1 MCLINSTLPRLIVPQ
16 YLSILMLVV
25 ATGMAVRHP
34 TPSIQRGSLHWVTG
48 YWHGPR
54 TVGELPAAE
63 IEYSALTHV
72 VHYALIPNSDGSFEP
87 KSLQAVTKYA
97 HELISTA
104 HQNRVRV
111 LLGVTQTTYGGDY
124 AGATRP
130 SVMPRFI
137 ANILRIVDQYGY
149 DGVDIDWEPNI
160 EPASFIAFVP
170 ALRKALDAQS
180 PKLELTGAFWEAPW
194 YLIRVQDAFDQIN
207 IMAYDNC
214 GPSDG
219 FSWYNAALYNT
230 GVRMRRTVDWR
241 VRQFTSVIPS
251 RKLGLGIPFYGY
263 VWSGGTGTSTGGV
276 SRPGQR
282 WRSPPAMHPM
292 DYREIL
298 TDPTLWH
305 ARYQRRDEAAGNV
318 PFLSI
323 ERHDSQKDVFVTYDD
338 EISVSRKVLYA
349 KAHSLGGIMIYELSG
364 DYLPDQP
371 RPHPLLD
378 AVQDAAGPLLDP
390 QRILKTAVASR

>member
-1 MCLINSTLPRLIVPQ
+1 MRSINFTLLRPLVPQ
-16 YLSILMLVV
+16 YFSILMLVIIAGV
-25 ATGMAVRHP
+25 AVGHP
-34 TPSIQRGSLHWVTG
+34 GPSVQRDSLHWVTG
-48 YWHGPR
+48 YWHSPR
-54 TVGELPAAE
+54 TASELPAAE

-97 HELISTA
+97 HELVSTA
-104 HQNRVRV
+104 HQNGVRV

-180 PKLELTGAFWEAPW
+180 PNLELTGAFWEAPP

-214 GPSDG
+214 APGDG

-230 GVRMRRTVDWR
+230 GIRRRRTVDWR

-282 WRSPPAMHPM
+282 WRTPPAMHPM

-298 TDPTLWH
+298 TDPALWD
-305 ARYQRRDEAAGNV
+305 ARYQRRDEAAGKV

-323 ERHDSQKDVFVTYDD
+323 DRHDSQKDMFVTYDD

-364 DYLPDQP
+364 DYLPDQSK
-371 RPHPLLD
+371 PHPLLD
-378 AVQDAAGPLLDP
+378 AVHAAAGPLLDP
-390 QRILKTAVASR
+390 QCILMTAVASR